1 MTRLTRK
8 KRGVSVVISTLLVL
22 AITIVGAMSVSN
34 LMSNSLLTTVND
46 TPKNIIMANS
56 MLLVGY
62 DTRDGLTLSDITS
75 PALNN
80 NNALPSDGMLCTVS
94 CAGASSTALPDAVPP
109 GTEFIVLQLWNKNS
123 IDITIRNI
131 QVNGV
136 VHTWDLQTRN
146 QNLDGTGV
154 HPAFPEAG
162 KFSIIHHSNAGTLIQ
177 NGTDTMTGDIEKR
190 IIIKLSSD
198 VIGHLPSQDVGL
210 GEPLQILVK
219 ISDEL
224 PAEYVILSG
233 DTK

>member
-22 AITIVGAMSVSN
+22 AITIVGAMSISN
-34 LMSNSLLTTVND
+34 LMSTSLLTTVND
-46 TPKNIIMANS
+46 TPKQIIMANS

-62 DTRDGLTLSDITS
+62 DTRDGQTLSDITT
-75 PALNN
+75 LNN
-80 NNALPSDGMLCTVS
+80 DSPSDGKLCTAS
-94 CAGASSTALPDAVPP
+94 CVGFPTAPP
-109 GTEFIVLQLWNKNS
+109 SGGGTEFIVLQLWNKNTA
-123 IDITIRNI
+123 DVPIRNI

-136 VHTWDLQTRN
+136 VHTWDLQTRF
-146 QNLDGTGV
+146 QNLDGSIYPG
-154 HPAFPEAG
+154 FPREG
-162 KFSIIHHSNAGTLIQ
+162 QFSIIHHSNAGLLIQ

-190 IIIKLSSD
+190 IIIKLSPQ
-198 VIGHLPSQDVGL
+198 VEGQLPSQDVGL

-219 ISDEL
+219 IGDEL

>member
-1 MTRLTRK
+1 MTRLARK

-22 AITIVGAMSVSN
+22 AITIVGAMSISN
-34 LMSNSLLTTVND
+34 LMSTSLLTTVND
-46 TPKNIIMANS
+46 TPKQIIMANS

-62 DTRDGLTLSDITS
+62 DTRDGLTLSGITS

-80 NNALPSDGMLCTVS
+80 QPSDSMLCTASCAGLPLALPS
-94 CAGASSTALPDAVPP
+94 AG
-109 GTEFIVLQLWNKNS
+109 GTDFIVLQLWNKN
-123 IDITIRNI
+123 TAEVPIRNI

-136 VHTWDLQTRN
+136 VHTWDLQTRF

-154 HPAFPEAG
+154 HPAFPEEG
-162 KFSIIHHSNAGTLIQ
+162 KFSIIHRSNAGLLIQ
-177 NGTDTMTGDIEKR
+177 NGTDTMAGDIEKR
-190 IIIKLSSD
+190 IIIKLSPQ
-198 VIGHLPSQDVGL
+198 VEGKLPSQDIGL

-219 ISDEL
+219 IGDEL